1 MCWGHHYK
9 QLTVD
14 GTQATISAKSCA
26 MSVSIVRNVVCW
38 MLVAIT
44 PASLLAADS
53 GAAMLYGRGPV
64 SLNGSPLP
72 QSSAVFPGDLIQT
85 QPESLATLDASG
97 SGVIVLPDSV
107 IKFEGKSVTLERGS
121 VNVSTSVGMVAVA
134 GSVTVTPASNTWTE
148 FEVGNNNGMVQVFA
162 SKGSINV
169 YCGKDTANLT
179 EGEQAN
185 PDDSGKCNK
194 KKRKPAGALFPGGGG
209 WLTNPY
215 VLGGAA
221 VTTGVIVCLLL
232 CNSSQP
238 FMSQYKP

>member
-1 MCWGHHYK
+1 
-9 QLTVD
+9 
-14 GTQATISAKSCA
+14 
-26 MSVSIVRNVVCW
+26 
-38 MLVAIT
+38 
-44 PASLLAADS
+44 
-53 GAAMLYGRGPV
+53 MLYGRGPV
-64 SLNGSPLP
+64 WLNGSPLP
-72 QSSAVFPGDLIQT
+72 NSSAVFPGDLIKT

-97 SGVIVLPDSV
+97 SGIIVLPDSV
-107 IKFEGKSVTLERGS
+107 VKFEGKAVTLEHGS
-121 VNVSTSVGMVAVA
+121 VNVATSVGMVAIA
-134 GSVTVTPASNTWTE
+134 GVVTVTPASNTWTE
-148 FEVGNNNGMVQVFA
+148 FEVGDANGSVQVFA

-194 KKRKPAGALFPGGGG
+194 KKRKAPGAPFPGGGA

>member
-1 MCWGHHYK
+1 
-9 QLTVD
+9 
-14 GTQATISAKSCA
+14 
-26 MSVSIVRNVVCW
+26 MSVSRLKNIVCW
-38 MLVAIT
+38 MLVVIT
-44 PASLLAADS
+44 PGSLLAADS

-64 SLNGSPLP
+64 WLNGSPLP
-72 QSSAVFPGDLIQT
+72 NSSAVFPGDLIKT

-107 IKFEGKSVTLERGS
+107 VKFEGKAVTLEHGS
-121 VNVSTSVGMVAVA
+121 VNVATSVGMVASAGVVA
-134 GSVTVTPASNTWTE
+134 VTPASNTWTE
-148 FEVGNNNGMVQVFA
+148 FEMSDANGSVQVFA
-162 SKGSINV
+162 SKGSISV

-194 KKRKPAGALFPGGGG
+194 KKRKPGGALFPGGGG

>member
-1 MCWGHHYK
+1 
-9 QLTVD
+9 
-14 GTQATISAKSCA
+14 
-26 MSVSIVRNVVCW
+26 MSVSRLRNIVCW

-64 SLNGSPLP
+64 WLNGSPLP
-72 QSSAVFPGDLIQT
+72 NSSAVFPGDLIKT

-97 SGVIVLPDSV
+97 SGVIVLPDSLV
-107 IKFEGKSVTLERGS
+107 KFEGKSVTLEHGS
-121 VNVSTSVGMVAVA
+121 VNVATSVGMVAIA
-134 GSVTVTPASNTWTE
+134 GVVTVTPASNTWTE
-148 FEVGNNNGMVQVFA
+148 FEVGDANGSVQVFA
-162 SKGSINV
+162 SKGSISV

-194 KKRKPAGALFPGGGG
+194 KKRKPGGALFPGGGG

-215 VLGGAA
+215 VIGGAA

>member
-1 MCWGHHYK
+1 MVRG
-9 QLTVD
+9 LV
-14 GTQATISAKSCA
+14 SPRRVCA
-26 MSVSIVRNVVCW
+26 ISVSILRNIVCW
-38 MLVAIT
+38 TLVAIT

-53 GAAMLYGRGPV
+53 GGAMLYGRGPV
-64 SLNGSPLP
+64 LLNGSPLP
-72 QSSAVFPGDLIQT
+72 NSSAVFPGDLIKT

-107 IKFEGKSVTLERGS
+107 VKFEGKAVTLEHGS
-121 VNVSTSVGMVAVA
+121 VNVATSVGMVAIA
-134 GSVTVTPASNTWTE
+134 GVVTVTPASNTWTE
-148 FEVGNNNGMVQVFA
+148 FEVGNTNGTVQVFA
-162 SKGSINV
+162 SKGSVSVN
-169 YCGKDTANLT
+169 CGKDTANLT

-194 KKRKPAGALFPGGGG
+194 KKRKAAGPPFPGGGG

-215 VLGGAA
+215 VIGGAA

>member
-1 MCWGHHYK
+1 
-9 QLTVD
+9 
-14 GTQATISAKSCA
+14 
-26 MSVSIVRNVVCW
+26 MSVSRLRNIVCW

-64 SLNGSPLP
+64 WLNGSPLP
-72 QSSAVFPGDLIQT
+72 NSSAVFPGDLIKT

-97 SGVIVLPDSV
+97 SGVIVLPDSLV
-107 IKFEGKSVTLERGS
+107 KFEGKSVTLEHGS
-121 VNVSTSVGMVAVA
+121 VNVATSVGMVANA
-134 GSVTVTPASNTWTE
+134 GVVTVTPASNTWTE
-148 FEVGNNNGMVQVFA
+148 FEVGDSNGSVQVFA

>member
-1 MCWGHHYK
+1 
-9 QLTVD
+9 
-14 GTQATISAKSCA
+14 
-26 MSVSIVRNVVCW
+26 

-64 SLNGSPLP
+64 WLNGSPLP
-72 QSSAVFPGDLIQT
+72 NSSAVFPGDLIKT

-97 SGVIVLPDSV
+97 SGIIVLPDSV
-107 IKFEGKSVTLERGS
+107 VKFEGKAVTLEHGS
-121 VNVSTSVGMVAVA
+121 VNVATSAGMVAIV
-134 GSVTVTPASNTWTE
+134 GVVTVTPASNTWTE
-148 FEVGNNNGMVQVFA
+148 FEVGDANGSVQVFA

-169 YCGKDTANLT
+169 YCGKDTANLS

-194 KKRKPAGALFPGGGG
+194 KKRKAAGPPFSGGDG

>member
-107 IKFEGKSVTLERGS
+107 VKFEGKSVTLERGS

-194 KKRKPAGALFPGGGG
+194 KKRKPAGALFPGGDG